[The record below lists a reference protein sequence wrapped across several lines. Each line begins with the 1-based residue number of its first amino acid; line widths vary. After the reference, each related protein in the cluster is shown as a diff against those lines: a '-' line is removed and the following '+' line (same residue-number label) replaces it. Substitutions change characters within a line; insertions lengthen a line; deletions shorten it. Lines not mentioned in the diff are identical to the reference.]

1 MIWKWRNIL
10 KIKWIQYISSSK
22 PLINPTRTSFTNLSE
37 KNYIKHFFYK
47 FLYGCDYC
55 KCRNVITEF
64 SVRHFPI
71 LFRLILVGQSKQNSY
86 LYSVETYGLSRL
98 TWHVVQGQCMS
109 SRKKTEKKIKKVSIF
124 LLNWMI
130 VICSEITCYYFEME
144 KHFCGKW
151 LKNYYDF
158 CNLLL
163 VSKTLCIITF
173 SMCCKVLKSNI
184 VTLIYIRNYKI
195 YDYIS

>member
-47 FLYGCDYC
+47 FLYGFDYC

-71 LFRLILVGQSKQNSY
+71 LFRLLFHVFCLDTTKMKLV
-86 LYSVETYGLSRL
+86 
-98 TWHVVQGQCMS
+98 CM
-109 SRKKTEKKIKKVSIF
+109 ID
-124 LLNWMI
+124 
-130 VICSEITCYYFEME
+130 
-144 KHFCGKW
+144 G
-151 LKNYYDF
+151 
-158 CNLLL
+158 LL
-163 VSKTLCIITF
+163 VIHNYRTGKMSYPYLLELLRNNNT
-173 SMCCKVLKSNI
+173 MVQI
-184 VTLIYIRNYKI
+184 VGYML
-195 YDYIS
+195 

>member
-71 LFRLILVGQSKQNSY
+71 LFRL
-86 LYSVETYGLSRL
+86 SVCRQRRLNTTWQGSIPHSDIPQQKHIIIVIIPPYNEAVTSITRTKHTNPWPHDLSRTL
-98 TWHVVQGQCMS
+98 LDLHPSMANN
-109 SRKKTEKKIKKVSIF
+109 SIF
-124 LLNWMI
+124 
-130 VICSEITCYYFEME
+130 
-144 KHFCGKW
+144 
-151 LKNYYDF
+151 
-158 CNLLL
+158 
-163 VSKTLCIITF
+163 
-173 SMCCKVLKSNI
+173 
-184 VTLIYIRNYKI
+184 
-195 YDYIS
+195 